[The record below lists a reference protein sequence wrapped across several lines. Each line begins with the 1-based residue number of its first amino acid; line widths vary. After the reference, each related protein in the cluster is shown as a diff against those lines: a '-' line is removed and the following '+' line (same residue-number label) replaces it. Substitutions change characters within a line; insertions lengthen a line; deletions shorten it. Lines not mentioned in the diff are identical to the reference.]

1 MRRRSEGEG
10 VFRVPIGASRPS
22 SSRTR
27 ATSADKSPR
36 AVHMSVKKCCKQFR
50 HSFPFGR
57 ARRAPRYTLPVVRF
71 PSGTRTLVGQDRTKC
86 RAVERPAQGGS
97 GAFDAASLVHVSRR
111 GSLWCQESYL
121 QFPLR
126 EKATEHG

>member
-10 VFRVPIGASRPS
+10 VFRVPTGASRPS
-22 SSRTR
+22 SCLELELRVL
-27 ATSADKSPR
+27 TSR
-36 AVHMSVKKCCKQFR
+36 AVHRSVKQCCKQFR